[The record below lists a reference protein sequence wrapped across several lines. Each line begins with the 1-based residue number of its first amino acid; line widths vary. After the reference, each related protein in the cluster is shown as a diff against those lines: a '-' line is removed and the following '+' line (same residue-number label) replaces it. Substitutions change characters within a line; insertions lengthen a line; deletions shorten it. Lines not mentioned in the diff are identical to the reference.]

1 MRCNAE
7 TFAQMYEAVYM
18 DLYRFA
24 VCIMRNRQEAEDAVS
39 EAVVAAYENIGKL
52 RSRDAFKNWIFTIL
66 ANICRKKNKKSV
78 QEDGTVR
85 GGIYTVCFR
94 RAGLQ

>member
-39 EAVVAAYENIGKL
+39 EAVVAYNYNIAIF
-52 RSRDAFKNWIFTIL
+52 RS
-66 ANICRKKNKKSV
+66 
-78 QEDGTVR
+78 
-85 GGIYTVCFR
+85 
-94 RAGLQ
+94 

>member
-39 EAVVAAYENIGKL
+39 EAVVAAYREY
-52 RSRDAFKNWIFTIL
+52 REASE
-66 ANICRKKNKKSV
+66 
-78 QEDGTVR
+78 Q
-85 GGIYTVCFR
+85 R
-94 RAGLQ
+94 RL